1 MDPKDINFA
10 AMPQTAVRVVTNPT
24 DFFKTMPKTGGFLE
38 PLVFVVIMGLAA
50 GIIQAIWGI
59 LGFRYGGGMGASLYP
74 IIFMP
79 IAAAIG
85 SFIGAAIIF
94 VIWKLMGSQENYETS
109 YRCMAYL
116 MALAP
121 ITAILSAIPYAGVII
136 NMAIFVYFIVIA
148 STQVHNIPSQKAWL
162 VFGIIGIV
170 LVLFSL
176 KAEYNVRNLSSQTEQ
191 WKKSSQEMQ
200 KQADEMARQYKR
212 QAEQNK

>member
-1 MDPKDINFA
+1 MG
-10 AMPQTAVRVVTNPT
+10 VV
-24 DFFKTMPKTGGFLE
+24 
-38 PLVFVVIMGLAA
+38 A
-50 GIIQAIWGI
+50 GIIQAIWSL

-121 ITAILSAIPYAGVII
+121 ITAIFSAIPYAGVII
-136 NMAIFVYFIVIA
+136 NMAIFVYYIVIA

-170 LVLFSL
+170 LALISL
-176 KAEYNVRNLSSQTEQ
+176 KGEYSVRNLSSQAEQ
-191 WKKSSQEMQ
+191 WKKTSTEMQ
-200 KQADEMARQYKR
+200 KQAEEMARQYKQ
-212 QAEQNK
+212 QAQQNK